1 MLSLFIALN
10 AFLCIMFNSLF
21 GFRQWKIQTKGQCQ
35 NFNYVI
41 DYSFFINDD
50 EECKV
55 SNKVNFLTCFFTNA
69 IEIVIIIRF

>member
-41 DYSFFINDD
+41 ASMIIL
-50 EECKV
+50 
-55 SNKVNFLTCFFTNA
+55 SLLTMMKSA
-69 IEIVIIIRF
+69 R